1 MRESRWNNEQMRK
14 GREHSASYINQ
25 YPQSI
30 KMLVTGYL
38 AVGNRASFIRKNF
51 SMQSFNASSK
61 VMHFVRVIMFSC
73 MWVVRQKGDFDDQKT
88 NKVQSLYLILMGS
101 DWFRNG
107 TLIEATE

>member
-1 MRESRWNNEQMRK
+1 
-14 GREHSASYINQ
+14 
-25 YPQSI
+25 
-30 KMLVTGYL
+30 
-38 AVGNRASFIRKNF
+38 
-51 SMQSFNASSK
+51 
-61 VMHFVRVIMFSC
+61 MHFVRVIMFSC